1 MQIEITQ
8 DQARA
13 IRGMIVYR
21 LLKLKQWEREVK
33 ERRRKTGE
41 PKVLQFTL
49 ASFSQERQE
58 LESLID
64 RMADVGA

>member
-1 MQIEITQ
+1 MQIEITL

-13 IRGMIVYR
+13 VRGMIVYR

-33 ERRRKTGE
+33 ERQRKTGE
-41 PKVLQFTL
+41 PKVLQSTL
-49 ASFSQERQE
+49 ASFSQERQK

-64 RMADVGA
+64 QMTVAGA